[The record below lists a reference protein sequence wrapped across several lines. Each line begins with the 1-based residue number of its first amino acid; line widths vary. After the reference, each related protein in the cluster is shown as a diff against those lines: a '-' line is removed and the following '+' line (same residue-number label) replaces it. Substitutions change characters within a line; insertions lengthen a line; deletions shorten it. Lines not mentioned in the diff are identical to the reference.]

1 MAISEFR
8 FNKKRKH
15 PAYVFK
21 QKDGKYHSLTITH
34 SKKHKKKNTQKLYK
48 NPSPKDTS
56 DAYVVKKVVKDDIS
70 AYGKKPLKNW
80 GFHTYDRR
88 NIKKLKKGKKV

>member
-21 QKDGKYHSLTITH
+21 KKNGKYHSLTITH
-34 SKKHKKKNTQKLYK
+34 SSKFNNRKNTKLYK

-56 DAYVVKKVVKDDIS
+56 DAYVIKKIAKDDIS
-70 AYGKKPLKNW
+70 SYSKRPLKDW
-80 GFHTYDRR
+80 SFHTYDRR
-88 NIKKLKKGKKV
+88 NIKRLKKGKRL